1 MTWTKKHLTALIGT
15 TLLAGCLATGC
26 SQSAKPQ
33 SAQGSTQ
40 SVDQPLLPD
49 TVQYGEGINLTG
61 TDGTGNVCMDTATQ
75 LTPPQVDTTPGTAI
89 YEEETRYNE
98 PFHRAFWVHSFDQY
112 EKRLIQT
119 TAIEDGEVFDFEDFD
134 QVAFNHYKDVFDG
147 YEGPVLSIVSVIP
160 TADITAKPKDL
171 QCESGSTDLEQWIN
185 DCGVRYMGER
195 KLGRYLI
202 MSARV
207 PDLTPVLNENS
218 DWSSFYRMLDVE
230 SYTNHFSDEAFE
242 LADSSFPGI
251 EFRYHSRT
259 GDGSITLEEWFD
271 LRDDIYTA
279 VEQEEGNPYGVTIW
293 ERTPVYDAT
302 GALEE
307 VCIQDEITGA
317 FLCYQRF
324 EYWSQRA
331 RKSAQGKL
339 VVVEDAYQNPSDY
352 EPVTDTERDNY
363 ESVLVDFDQL
373 LNGTNP
379 TIDQMTQDCVNSL
392 ATANENTICSEC
404 GDAADELQG
413 LVNRLDQ
420 ISEPELLPP
429 PGQNFGIPTEPS
441 FTVEEI
447 ELDKNSPATY
457 RDFYDNIC
465 MLSRVSGDFAGG
477 GEAVVITAN
486 KPSDDWL
493 MEINS
498 QRNNG
503 SQRVTGTFTCSKGF
517 TRDAC
522 GGVYC
527 KHHQECDTNT
537 NTCVT
542 DSTFFS
548 SLENFQATAN
558 NSLDTEQVY
567 PPSPFNNLPYI
578 APLSGISGKMN
589 GLGEGAWTLHGSP
602 RELKANSQVGS
613 LRGFSTG
620 MRLFGDST
628 NHVFPAIDPTDPTT
642 PEEFTIETDFDTADR
657 IEETLL
663 SSTEAF
669 CYVVHIKGDF
679 DGAGENVGVENVN
692 GTWVLRAKVGR
703 KDNCGVFSANNCEP
717 KPVRVKARCV
727 RY

>member
-307 VCIQDEITGA
+307 VCIQDEITG
-317 FLCYQRF
+317 
-324 EYWSQRA
+324 
-331 RKSAQGKL
+331 
-339 VVVEDAYQNPSDY
+339 
-352 EPVTDTERDNY
+352 
-363 ESVLVDFDQL
+363 
-373 LNGTNP
+373 
-379 TIDQMTQDCVNSL
+379 
-392 ATANENTICSEC
+392 
-404 GDAADELQG
+404 
-413 LVNRLDQ
+413 VNRT
-420 ISEPELLPP
+420 
-429 PGQNFGIPTEPS
+429 GF
-441 FTVEEI
+441 I
-447 ELDKNSPATY
+447 E
-457 RDFYDNIC
+457 
-465 MLSRVSGDFAGG
+465 
-477 GEAVVITAN
+477 
-486 KPSDDWL
+486 
-493 MEINS
+493 
-498 QRNNG
+498 
-503 SQRVTGTFTCSKGF
+503 
-517 TRDAC
+517 
-522 GGVYC
+522 
-527 KHHQECDTNT
+527 
-537 NTCVT
+537 
-542 DSTFFS
+542 
-548 SLENFQATAN
+548 
-558 NSLDTEQVY
+558 
-567 PPSPFNNLPYI
+567 
-578 APLSGISGKMN
+578 
-589 GLGEGAWTLHGSP
+589 
-602 RELKANSQVGS
+602 
-613 LRGFSTG
+613 
-620 MRLFGDST
+620 
-628 NHVFPAIDPTDPTT
+628 
-642 PEEFTIETDFDTADR
+642 DR
-657 IEETLL
+657 
-663 SSTEAF
+663 F
-669 CYVVHIKGDF
+669 V
-679 DGAGENVGVENVN
+679 
-692 GTWVLRAKVGR
+692 
-703 KDNCGVFSANNCEP
+703 
-717 KPVRVKARCV
+717 
-727 RY
+727 